1 MFVYKKSRFSLLIA
15 LGCGLFSVGVWGQQK
30 ANDFTRKFKSADVRL
45 SNLSGKRLSSSRMHS
60 SYSKRISV
68 EKWPSTFSPFGGRR
82 FPLAGKKS
90 LGGERVPTSQLEI
103 KTPLNQSFASANWER
118 VSQSSL
124 GERSAATASIEFR
137 DAYYA
142 ELDKRVDNWLEKVNN
157 MSLRDINR
165 FQFRRNRP
173 SEPGFPVQKAGSE
186 ILPAPSA
193 DTGLGRPSLR
203 GVGPPSTSTP
213 RSGAAKESYWMGPK
227 KIRTS
232 GGQKS
237 SSPNSLFRSPAATP
251 EKNFKSYPKPLFG
264 PKKVRVQVK

>member
-60 SYSKRISV
+60 SYSKRIGV
-68 EKWPSTFSPFGGRR
+68 EQWPSTFSSFGGRR

-90 LGGERVPTSQLEI
+90 LGAERVPTSQLEI
-103 KTPLNQSFASANWER
+103 KTPLNQSLASANWDR

-124 GERSAATASIEFR
+124 GQRSAATASIQFR

-186 ILPAPSA
+186 ALPAPSA

-203 GVGPPSTSTP
+203 GVGPPSNPGS
-213 RSGAAKESYWMGPK
+213 RAKKESYWMGPK
-227 KIRTS
+227 KIQTS
-232 GGQKS
+232 GGQQS
-237 SSPNSLFRSPAATP
+237 SSSGSLFRSPAAVP

-264 PKKVRVQVK
+264 PKKVRVQIK

>member
-186 ILPAPSA
+186 TLPAPSA

-203 GVGPPSTSTP
+203 GVGPPSTL

-237 SSPNSLFRSPAATP
+237 SSSNSLFRSPSAVP

>member
-15 LGCGLFSVGVWGQQK
+15 LGCGLFSAGVWGQQK

-203 GVGPPSTSTP
+203 GVGPPSTRTP

-232 GGQKS
+232 GVQKS
-237 SSPNSLFRSPAATP
+237 SSPNTLFRSPAATP